1 MPSTPETLPTTAE
14 SENASAVVGGGWDD
28 LQVRRSSRVPL
39 IARQQPVAQFRRA
52 FERAAA
58 GEPGMVLV
66 GGDAGVGKTRL
77 VSHLAQTAER
87 AGARVVVAHCVDLG
101 EVGIP
106 YLPFTEVL
114 SELQRP
120 AAAPGQDDGAARVA
134 ELIAQRPALERLVG
148 PSAGVPVD
156 QGADHTDH
164 AERLQLFDGI
174 AGSLAAVGRPGA
186 PLVVVIEDLHWADPS
201 TRDVLRFVVARLRSE
216 HVLLVATYRSDDV
229 DRRHPLRPLLAEL
242 HRQESVEH
250 LELDPFTADELRE
263 FTTALNDG
271 PLPPRDF
278 AEVLRRSEGNAFFAE
293 ELLTA
298 GLPTDA
304 LPWSLADVLHA
315 RLQRLDPMV
324 QQVVRLASVGGRRV
338 REDVLR
344 AAAGRLHELAGAG
357 VAEAALREAVT
368 NQVLGV
374 EGTHLA
380 FRHALL
386 AEALY
391 LDLLPGERATM
402 HRAYL
407 AALTSDPGLGSAAER
422 AHHAQQGHDLPTALS
437 ASYEAAQ
444 RAAQLLAPAEELRHL
459 EQVLSLWES
468 VPDADERVGTDR
480 VAVALEAAS
489 AAARGGQIY
498 RAAKLGR
505 RAVEALDDDPQRQA
519 RTRHLLA
526 RYLLEAEDLAG
537 AAKQTD
543 LALAVLPD
551 EPTPDLAWTLAV
563 RGRLE
568 LNRDADDAARRSLER
583 AVAVAQEAGAP
594 DAEADALTSLAILEV
609 AEPDKAARL
618 IEAALARAVEA
629 ENLITELRC
638 WYNLGATWFYAGDID
653 AAEKMLE
660 RGIERGRET
669 GLTWSSYGLET
680 RMLAELVAYYRGR
693 LACPEPLESVPT
705 QALRYLSGVRLYAAV
720 ARGDSDVIERTQGMR
735 PHWDDDGFIAL
746 TAGGCLV
753 DALTWVG
760 RYDEAI
766 EAAEEVVAHLGAVWS
781 TYFLGRI
788 WISALAIAAL
798 AGAAEEAAVDQGS
811 PEQADRLARGDA
823 LLLVA
828 RKTAERG
835 RPRGGRLGPEGL
847 AWLQRAEAE
856 HARLRAATGA
866 APADPAAWEA
876 TVRAFDFG
884 YRYEVARSRFRW
896 AQALRGDG
904 ERNAAELEAAEALSE
919 AEAMGAVPLADAVRA
934 WARRARLPLPGIR
947 REASTLT
954 DREEEVLTLVAQGL
968 SNRQIGERLYISTK
982 TVSVHVS
989 NVLAKL
995 GVSGRAEA
1003 VAVATRR
1010 GLLGV

>member
-1 MPSTPETLPTTAE
+1 MTTASTDEPRTTSATAE
-14 SENASAVVGGGWDD
+14 SEIASAVVSGGWDD
-28 LQVRRSSRVPL
+28 HWVRRSSRVPL

-77 VSHLAQTAER
+77 VTHLAQTAEEQ
-87 AGARVVVAHCVDLG
+87 GAQVVVAHCVDLG

-114 SELQRP
+114 SALRRP
-120 AAAPGQDDGAARVA
+120 APGHDDTAAQVA
-134 ELIAQRPALERLVG
+134 ELIAQRPALERLVD
-148 PSAGVPVD
+148 PSAGARTD
-156 QGADHTDH
+156 QGTDH

-174 AGSLAAVGRPGA
+174 ASSLAAAGRAGA
-186 PLVVVIEDLHWADPS
+186 PLVVVIEDLHWSDPS
-201 TRDVLRFVVARLRSE
+201 TRDVLRFLVARLRSE
-216 HVLLVATYRSDDV
+216 HLLLIATYRSDDV

-242 HRQESVEH
+242 HRQEVVEH

-271 PLPPRDF
+271 PLPGRDF
-278 AEVLRRSEGNAFFAE
+278 AQVLRRSEGNAFFAE

-315 RLQRLDPMV
+315 RLQRLDPTV
-324 QQVVRLASVGGRRV
+324 QQIARLASVGGRRV
-338 REDVLR
+338 REDLLR
-344 AAAGRLHELAGAG
+344 AAAGTMPELAAAGA
-357 VAEAALREAVT
+357 AETALREAVT

-407 AALTSDPGLGSAAER
+407 AALTTDPGLGSAAER

-444 RAAQLLAPAEELRHL
+444 RAAQLLAPTEELRHL
-459 EQVLSLWES
+459 EQVLALWES
-468 VPDADERVGTDR
+468 VPDAAERVGTDR
-480 VAVALEAAS
+480 VAIALEAAS
-489 AAARGGQIY
+489 AAARGGQLP
-498 RAAKLGR
+498 RAEKLAR
-505 RAVEALDDDPQRQA
+505 RAVDALGGDPQRQA
-519 RTRHLLA
+519 RVRHLLA
-526 RYLLEAEDLAG
+526 RYQLDTEDLPG
-537 AAKQTD
+537 AAEQTA
-543 LALAVLPD
+543 LALDVLPAD
-551 EPTPDLAWTLAV
+551 PTPDLAWTLAV
-563 RGRLE
+563 RGRVE
-568 LNRDADDAARRSLER
+568 LNRDADDEARRYLEQ
-583 AVAVAQEAGAP
+583 AVAAAQEAGAP

-638 WYNLGATWFYAGDID
+638 LYNLGATWFYAGDID
-653 AAEKMLE
+653 AAERMLQ
-660 RGIERGRET
+660 RGLERGRET
-669 GLTWSSYGLET
+669 GLSWSSYGAET
-680 RMLAELVAYYRGR
+680 HMLFELVQYYRGR
-693 LACPEPLESVPT
+693 LACPEPLDGLPAP
-705 QALRYLSGVRLYAAV
+705 ALTFLSGARLYAAV
-720 ARGDSDVIERTQGMR
+720 ARGDEQVIERAQGMR
-735 PHWDDDGFIAL
+735 AHWDDDRFIAL

-753 DALTWVG
+753 DALTWAG
-760 RYDEAI
+760 RYDEAVSL
-766 EAAEEVVAHLGAVWS
+766 AEEVAAYLGAVWS

-798 AGAAEEAAVDQGS
+798 AGAAEEAVAEPGS
-811 PEQADRLARGDA
+811 PTQAERLAEGDA
-823 LLLVA
+823 LLQIA
-828 RKTAERG
+828 RTTAERG
-835 RPRGGRLGPEGL
+835 RPRGGVLGPEGL

-866 APADPAAWEA
+866 GPAEPSVWEA

-896 AQALRGDG
+896 AQALRAAGD
-904 ERNAAELEAAEALSE
+904 RNAAELESAEALSE
-919 AEAMGAVPLADAVRA
+919 AEAMGAQPLVDAIRA
-934 WARRARLPLPGIR
+934 WARRARLPLAGVR
-947 REASTLT
+947 RETSTLT
-954 DREEEVLTLVAQGL
+954 EREEEVLTLVAQGM